1 MGYPGRSD
9 SYDPELRSKAWARDR
24 DSAAISVLTIV
35 MRVGEIIQVWCL
47 CSEKGRVLRTE
58 ASEIHTFKC

>member
-1 MGYPGRSD
+1 MTVMIRSSGASPGL
-9 SYDPELRSKAWARDR
+9 EI
-24 DSAAISVLTIV
+24 DSAATSVLTIV